1 MVKRSGDRRVRVRV
15 ADHRARL
22 RGEGLKPVQMWLP
35 DTSNAEV
42 RAELAAVCHA
52 IEAYPGAAD
61 DAAFVYALAEDDQ

>member
-1 MVKRSGDRRVRVRV
+1 
-15 ADHRARL
+15 
-22 RGEGLKPVQMWLP
+22 MWLP

-52 IEAYPGAAD
+52 IEEYPGAAD

>member
-1 MVKRSGDRRVRVRV
+1 MAKRSGDRRVSVRV

-42 RAELAAVCHA
+42 RAELAAVCQA

-61 DAAFVYALAEDDQ
+61 DQAFVYALAEDDQ